1 MAILDRSYFRKGSM
15 LTLRN
20 VVIVVAVIAVV
31 TALAPK
37 RLKNRMSSYFKKGP
51 IIMSGGNPHSPPH
64 EEFYKPRPAVAII
77 VDPPLTNRNIHA
89 DRDDRNEHIDS
100 SKPCHPTVKPFSR
113 TQAGSGT
120 RLTSQHPLLKAI
132 KS

>member
-1 MAILDRSYFRKGSM
+1 M

-37 RLKNRMSSYFKKGP
+37 RLKNRMRSYFKKGP
-51 IIMSGGNPHSPPH
+51 IMSGGNPHSPPH

-89 DRDDRNEHIDS
+89 DRDDRNEHVDS

-113 TQAGSGT
+113 AQAGSGT
-120 RLTSQHPLLKAI
+120 RLTSRHPLLKAI